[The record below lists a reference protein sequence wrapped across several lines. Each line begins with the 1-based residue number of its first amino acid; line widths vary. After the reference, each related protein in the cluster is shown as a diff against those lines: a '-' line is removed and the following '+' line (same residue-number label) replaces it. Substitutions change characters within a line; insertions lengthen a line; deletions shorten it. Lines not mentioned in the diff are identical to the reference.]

1 MVRKRKGWGSCAGR
15 RVLMVMFMLMLGMQ
29 GIPNPIMAEPAS
41 SEQPILPLQQKRVA
55 LVIDDFG
62 NNMKGTEKMLNL
74 PVTLTVA
81 VMPFLQTTKQ
91 DAEMA
96 HKLGHDV
103 IVHMPMEP
111 KNGNP
116 KWLGPGAI
124 TTQMTDAEIRSR
136 VEAAINEV
144 PHAIGMNNHMGSKVT
159 GDERVMRV
167 VLQVCKERGLFFLD
181 SHTNY
186 WTVAPKIARELGVPI
201 AENQMFLDD
210 RHTIQHIS
218 GQVQKIQQF
227 MQTHDQCIVIG
238 HVGTGGMN
246 TASVL
251 SEKIPQLKSTMTFV
265 RVAEFAHKTDK

>member
-1 MVRKRKGWGSCAGR
+1 MVLFLLA
-15 RVLMVMFMLMLGMQ
+15 LGMQ
-29 GIPNPIMAEPAS
+29 GISKPIMAGPAS
-41 SEQPILPLQQKRVA
+41 SEQPQLELPLQQKKVA

-62 NNMKGTEKMLNL
+62 NNMKGTEKMLSL
-74 PVTLTVA
+74 PITFTVA

-116 KWLGPGAI
+116 SWLGPGAI
-124 TTQMTDAEIRSR
+124 TTRMSDEEIRTR

-186 WTVAPKIARELGVPI
+186 RTVAPKVARELGVPI

-210 RHTIQHIS
+210 EYTVKHIS
-218 GQVQKIQQF
+218 GQVRKIQQY
-227 MQTHDQCIVIG
+227 MQTHEQCIVIG
-238 HVGTGGMN
+238 HVGVGGPK

-251 SEKIPQLKSTMTFV
+251 SETIPQLKASMTFV
-265 RVAEFAHKTDK
+265 RVAELAHKTDK

>member
-1 MVRKRKGWGSCAGR
+1 MKCRGYKTRLFAC
-15 RVLMVMFMLMLGMQ
+15 LMVIAMSLMQ
-29 GIPNPIMAEPAS
+29 GVPQVATATGNSDPVSQA
-41 SEQPILPLQQKRVA
+41 LQQKKIA

-62 NNMKGTEKMLNL
+62 NNMKGTEQMLKL
-74 PVTLTVA
+74 PISFTVA
-81 VMPFLQTTKQ
+81 VMPFLPTTKQ

-111 KNGNP
+111 KSGRAS
-116 KWLGPGAI
+116 WLGPGAI
-124 TTQMTDAEIRSR
+124 MTSMSDQEIRKR
-136 VEAAINEV
+136 LEAAIQEV

-186 WTVAPKIARELGVPI
+186 HTVAPRIARELGVPI

-210 RHTIQHIS
+210 SITVKHIS
-218 GQVQKIQQF
+218 GQVRKVEAF
-227 MQTHDQCIVIG
+227 MQNHDQCIVIG
-238 HVGTGGMN
+238 HVGTGGVT
-246 TASVL
+246 TASIL
-251 SEKIPQLKSTMTFV
+251 AGSLPKMKSMFQFV
-265 RVAEFAHKTDK
+265 RVAEFAKAHKSDK